1 MPRLTLL
8 ATGGTIA
15 TRAGAAGRVVGAT
28 GAELL
33 ARARDVWGFD
43 GEVDVVDV
51 EGLVSSALTVPK
63 ALGLARAVREALT
76 GSDGVVVTHGTDT
89 MEETAFL
96 LALAL
101 GLSAPVTLTGA
112 QRPFDDAAPDG
123 PRNLAAALAWVADP
137 TAAGTGVTITF
148 ADAVLPAIG
157 VRKARTL
164 GLEAFAAPTRGPIGH
179 VDETGVRRHARPE
192 IPAAL
197 LASDVTDLPRVAVVP
212 QYLGADATDVEAAVR
227 AGARG
232 LVVAGFGAGNTT
244 PPVTEALVDL
254 LGRGLPVMVT
264 SRTGSGAVAGL
275 YAGGGADLAAAGAV
289 MAGDLSHWQARLLLA
304 AVLLTMSHETF
315 DRAIYIAY
323 IIFSAILL
331 VLTLYMDRVR
341 RKSETA

>member
-1 MPRLTLL
+1 MITLL

-15 TRAGAAGRVVGAT
+15 ARRGARGLTVGAA

-33 ARARDVWGFD
+33 ERARTVWPL
-43 GEVDVVDV
+43 EVDVVVSDV
-51 EGLVSSALTVPK
+51 EGVDSSALTVPRV
-63 ALGLARAVREALT
+63 LSLARTVREALAT
-76 GSDGVVVTHGTDT
+76 SDGVVVTHGTDT

-96 LALAL
+96 LAL
-101 GLSAPVTLTGA
+101 GHDTERPVTLTGS

-123 PRNLAAALAWVADP
+123 PRNLAAALAWAASP
-137 TAAGTGVTITF
+137 TSRGTGVTIAF

-157 VRKARTL
+157 THKAKSL

-192 IPAAL
+192 LPAPILPPDA
-197 LASDVTDLPRVAVVP
+197 VDLPRVTVVP
-212 QYLGADATDVEAAVR
+212 QYLGADAAAVEAAVR
-227 AGARG
+227 DGAEG

-244 PPVTEALVDL
+244 PPVTAALVEL
-254 LGRGLPVMVT
+254 LDAGLPVVVT

-304 AVLLTMSHETF
+304 AVLARGREGWAT
-315 DRAIYIAY
+315 
-323 IIFSAILL
+323 
-331 VLTLYMDRVR
+331 RVR
-341 RKSETA
+341 GWLGAAGATP